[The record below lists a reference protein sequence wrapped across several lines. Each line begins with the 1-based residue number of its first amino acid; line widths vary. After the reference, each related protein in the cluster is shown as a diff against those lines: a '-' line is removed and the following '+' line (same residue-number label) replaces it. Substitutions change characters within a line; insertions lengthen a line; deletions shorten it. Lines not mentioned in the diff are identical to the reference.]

1 MDMIFTD
8 KTDWQLY
15 FRLLLRIDA
24 WDWSRWLFSWIL
36 EVYEKDGVKENRMNE
51 LGLLWDSAMNRFLK
65 DMENVIR
72 TIEFYIWRVKTHPS
86 PSQEGVRSIR
96 KKSWFNFQNYWYE
109 DDSKFQ
115 LSKHNSQKR
124 TQRNSLLKGETDK

>member
-24 WDWSRWLFSWIL
+24 WDWSRWLFSWIF

-51 LGLLWDSAMNRFLK
+51 LGLLFWDLAMNRFKGYGKCMQSLFNGGMLTPALPGGSCLEIFK
-65 DMENVIR
+65 
-72 TIEFYIWRVKTHPS
+72 TIDIILF
-86 PSQEGVRSIR
+86 
-96 KKSWFNFQNYWYE
+96 
-109 DDSKFQ
+109 
-115 LSKHNSQKR
+115 
-124 TQRNSLLKGETDK
+124 